1 MDIEEDFIN
10 YIGAD
15 GMNYYCCEADDGEYQ
30 KELNK
35 FIVKSGESKWLL
47 KKN

>member
-15 GMNYYCCEADDGEYQ
+15 GMNYYCCEADDGKYQ

-35 FIVKSGESKWLL
+35 FIVKSGESK
-47 KKN
+47 